1 MFASSHGSLNW
12 LLMAL
17 HSIQLVQLPNAT
29 DYHPLCGT
37 APTDELIEPR
47 LDEPYEDGLWYHEV
61 QGHSQE
67 LCAFFTA

>member
-1 MFASSHGSLNW
+1 
-12 LLMAL
+12 MAL

-47 LDEPYEDGLWYHEV
+47 LDVQHLTPQITIPGTVPNLGNVLIEPRLGTTHIPLV
-61 QGHSQE
+61 NS
-67 LCAFFTA
+67 